1 MLQTKALTQAQATKD
16 QVVRM
21 MSLVCAHI
29 ADCYFSPCLIHSF
42 IQWRPNI
49 GSFFSLLKIECIHLA
64 THVSWKLSAV
74 VLSPEK
80 FVESPC
86 SAKRLSEGAT
96 PHEDHDETASDVAS
110 SIDLPALSE
119 FLLTAADV
127 LQLKTRAKLGK
138 GKVQKKLAIYSNEE
152 LKVTKLL

>member
-1 MLQTKALTQAQATKD
+1 M
-16 QVVRM
+16 
-21 MSLVCAHI
+21 
-29 ADCYFSPCLIHSF
+29 
-42 IQWRPNI
+42 
-49 GSFFSLLKIECIHLA
+49 
-64 THVSWKLSAV
+64 
-74 VLSPEK
+74 VLSPEE